1 MAKAFDLL
9 PELKGEELQY
19 IQSLFETMSPEEAE
33 KFATIYRSRRK
44 NPQDIL
50 IFSII
55 GLLVVPGL
63 QRFLLNQIGMGL
75 LYLFTIGLCFIGSIL
90 DLVNHEK
97 LTFEYNQK
105 VAEEIKFG
113 MQV

>member
-1 MAKAFDLL
+1 MANAIDLM
-9 PELKGEELQY
+9 PELYGEELAYVQA
-19 IQSLFETMSPEEAE
+19 IIASMDEEKARR
-33 KFATIYRSRRK
+33 FINAYRARRK

-55 GLLVVPGL
+55 GLLVIPGL

-75 LYLFTIGLCFIGSIL
+75 LYIFTIGLCFIGSII
-90 DLVNHEK
+90 DLVNYQK

-105 VAEEIKFG
+105 IADEVRFSMG
-113 MQV
+113 S